1 MILIRNVLRHVAS
14 GLAASWQRLSATQ
27 RLTLHG
33 AGLLGALVMLGA
45 LVGAWAP
52 RASASLDDAGTAGS
66 AIRSQFRFLRQSL
79 DTTAGELELTR
90 LELQR
95 ADAVMRHSTEYQIPA
110 DLSALIYDTAL
121 REGIDPELA
130 FRLVELESKFNLRA
144 RSPTGDLGL
153 TQLRLSTA
161 RIYEPDVTAADLF
174 DASTN
179 LRIGFRF
186 LRDLLDTYDDVRL
199 ALLAYN
205 RGPTRLKQLLAEGRD
220 PANGYAQRIMSGYTP
235 DRDR

>member
-1 MILIRNVLRHVAS
+1 MILIRNVLRLVAS
-14 GLAASWQRLSATQ
+14 RLAESWQRLSATQ

-33 AGLLGALVMLGA
+33 AGLLTALVALGA
-45 LVGAWAP
+45 LIGTWAP
-52 RASASLDDAGTAGS
+52 KALAAPDDPGTAGA

-95 ADAVMRHSTEYQIPA
+95 ADAVMRHSADYQIPA
-110 DLSALIYDTAL
+110 DLAALIYDTAL
-121 REGIDPELA
+121 REGVDPELA
-130 FRLVELESKFNLRA
+130 FRLVDLESRFNPRA
-144 RSPTGDLGL
+144 RSPVGALGL
-153 TQLRLSTA
+153 TQLALSTA
-161 RIYEPDVTAADLF
+161 RIYEPTVTAAELLDPT
-174 DASTN
+174 TN

-186 LRDLLDTYDDVRL
+186 LRDLLDTYDEVRL

-220 PANGYAQRIMSGYTP
+220 PANGYAKRIMSGYLP
-235 DRDR
+235 ER